1 MRQDTVL
8 TRVQGTGIHREQA
21 HPSAKQLGN
30 IHQNEYKPLTQLHPP
45 TSGDM
50 QTPPPLPRP
59 QRGIYSNSIA
69 GIDKHSEII

>member
-45 TSGDM
+45 TSRRRAD
-50 QTPPPLPRP
+50 PHPP
-59 QRGIYSNSIA
+59 QRGIYSHSIA
-69 GIDKHSEII
+69 GTDKHSETI